1 MMLLENSK
9 INKSKMTYKSSILNI
24 EYFVSLALHNAL
36 ILGSLNNINLYK
48 KNFLIKGDI
57 GIYLVV
63 FNGLKKDS
71 NILIYNYIYYT
82 DIFRFIWYY

>member
-24 EYFVSLALHNAL
+24 EYFVSLALYNAL
-36 ILGSLNNINLYK
+36 ILGSLNNINLYN

-71 NILIYNYIYYT
+71 NILIYNYINYT